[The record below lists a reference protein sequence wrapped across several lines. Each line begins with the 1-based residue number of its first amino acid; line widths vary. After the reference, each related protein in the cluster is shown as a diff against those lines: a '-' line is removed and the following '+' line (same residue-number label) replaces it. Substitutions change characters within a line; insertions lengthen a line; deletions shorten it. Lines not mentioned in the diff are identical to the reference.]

1 MFLLKL
7 VCLAL
12 NVSWKQ
18 LWLDQTGTGVK
29 CGKMFRVLVVCVA
42 VALIPVR
49 AQPSFCS
56 EDHQCPDGHYCER
69 ENKINECRECLS
81 CEDLMREPPAPS
93 ASKLCIKSV
102 ADCGD
107 CINNLVVDR
116 RADVNSKCVPPETSE
131 MQSTP
136 SYVWIFIGIGVLLL
150 IALFVGIIA
159 YLVIFKTPDYDN
171 QSRTVTARITA
182 TAPEAPPPYNPLPQS
197 LPYHSPVYSD
207 KDTAYSEDEQF
218 IKRPLPRPQDS
229 RVSDGNQ
236 AARVYDKPIY
246 ERDIPPPSPETP
258 VPEYT
263 EPMTLPDPEEDTMPS
278 PWMPSTTPS
287 NGDVPYAAPETGGGD
302 ADGSSSNLPALLAA
316 ARDTTLVEHPAAKK
330 RCIRQDSL
338 NNRNRDSGSCGD
350 SSHNSFPRSPS
361 PSQGQGGPPY
371 SFIAQ
376 INVVQINNTK

>member
-1 MFLLKL
+1 MIASYPFREFEAGPA
-7 VCLAL
+7 C
-12 NVSWKQ
+12 
-18 LWLDQTGTGVK
+18 
-29 CGKMFRVLVVCVA
+29 CGRVLVLCVA

-107 CINNLVVDR
+107 CINKR
-116 RADVNSKCVPPETSE
+116 K
-131 MQSTP
+131 
-136 SYVWIFIGIGVLLL
+136 Y
-150 IALFVGIIA
+150 AL
-159 YLVIFKTPDYDN
+159 YLHKNIVQYYYDN

-287 NGDVPYAAPETGGGD
+287 NGDVPYAAPPRLGWCTRTQ
-302 ADGSSSNLPALLAA
+302 LVPTPA
-316 ARDTTLVEHPAAKK
+316 RTLSGRPATRHHPRHHTSQQLSREQKHE
-330 RCIRQDSL
+330 L
-338 NNRNRDSGSCGD
+338 NRDSGSCGD

>member
-1 MFLLKL
+1 
-7 VCLAL
+7 
-12 NVSWKQ
+12 
-18 LWLDQTGTGVK
+18 
-29 CGKMFRVLVVCVA
+29 MFRVLVLCVA
-42 VALIPVR
+42 VVLIPVR

-56 EDHQCPDGHYCER
+56 EDVHCFEGYYCEK

-81 CEDLMREPPAPS
+81 CEDLMRKPPA
-93 ASKLCIKSV
+93 AYKQCIKSV

-116 RADVNSKCVPPETSE
+116 RADVNSKCVPPDTSDL
-131 MQSTP
+131 QPTP

-171 QSRTVTARITA
+171 QSSTVTARITA

-197 LPYHSPVYSD
+197 PYHSPVYTD
-207 KDTAYSEDEQF
+207 VETTAYNEDEQF
-218 IKRPLPRPQDS
+218 IKRPLPRPQDTRES
-229 RVSDGNQ
+229 AGNQ
-236 AARVYDKPIY
+236 AARVYNKPIY
-246 ERDIPPPSPETP
+246 EQEIPPPSPESP

-263 EPMTLPDPEEDTMPS
+263 EPMTLPAHEDDETMPS
-278 PWMPSTTPS
+278 PWMPDSTTS
-287 NGDVPYAAPETGGGD
+287 NGEVPYVVTETGGGD

-338 NNRNRDSGSCGD
+338 NNRNRDNGSCGD
-350 SSHNSFPRSPS
+350 SSHTSFPRSPS

-371 SFIAQ
+371 SFITQ
-376 INVVQINNTK
+376 ITNVVQINTSK